1 MTRLT
6 QSGHRSAS
14 HVAVALGSFSVW
26 QIDDMPLLHPVS
38 RLPTGIFPASNAA
51 IGPEDRFFAERF

>member
-1 MTRLT
+1 MTHLRH
-6 QSGHRSAS
+6 QPAF

-38 RLPTGIFPASNAA
+38 RLPTGVFPASNAA